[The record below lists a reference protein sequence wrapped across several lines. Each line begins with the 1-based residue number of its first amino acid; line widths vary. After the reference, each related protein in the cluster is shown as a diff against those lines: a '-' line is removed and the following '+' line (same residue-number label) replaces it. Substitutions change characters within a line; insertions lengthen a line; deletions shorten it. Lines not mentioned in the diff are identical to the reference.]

1 MTSAPAVIGPPSST
15 AASVVRPT
23 ASRSR
28 ASTSAGPAVSRMTSS
43 MPQSLVMPARPPS
56 VTTTISGLEMPVVQ
70 MTRHSDLAMASSR
83 RASTMTT
90 SACGASTRA
99 EASAGR
105 MRTWCDSSPSA
116 GTTSA
121 LGAKVFVS
129 SSRWAI
135 VDQDRR
141 SCTAAK
147 ASNATLRRCSSG
159 TGRAPGPRPPTR
171 RSNRCCRSARSS
183 SVAARARAAT
193 RCRPEPS
200 SRSSRRSPG
209 DDGRMPRVDDQPTD
223 LSREAE
229 PAQSETVEGG
239 AEQPASEPE
248 AAPGEPVVETRAQRR
263 ARQEAVLKEPVL
275 PALATVR
282 RPIAVI
288 ATIVLAAL
296 LVLALLADPVLL
308 AAGLAW
314 AGIVVAWG
322 WPTLLG
328 SSSRF
333 GSSLAIGVT
342 GVLAPVAAV
351 ATTDEP
357 YLRLVPV
364 ALVIGLAIM
373 FGHQMVRRDGRPR
386 LTESI
391 GITSLGLAVVALGT
405 TWMPLSRTDRAS
417 DIALIGFVAIAV
429 ASLADLVAGFT
440 RVRPWMLPLA
450 MLLGGA
456 GAMVAASVIG
466 SPAAGPAA
474 LVGFLCAAVSHAT
487 RRLLSV
493 LPAVTSVRGQLST
506 AAASLLVPGVVAY
519 GLALAI
525 VG

>member
-1 MTSAPAVIGPPSST
+1 M
-15 AASVVRPT
+15 
-23 ASRSR
+23 
-28 ASTSAGPAVSRMTSS
+28 
-43 MPQSLVMPARPPS
+43 
-56 VTTTISGLEMPVVQ
+56 
-70 MTRHSDLAMASSR
+70 
-83 RASTMTT
+83 
-90 SACGASTRA
+90 
-99 EASAGR
+99 
-105 MRTWCDSSPSA
+105 
-116 GTTSA
+116 
-121 LGAKVFVS
+121 
-129 SSRWAI
+129 
-135 VDQDRR
+135 
-141 SCTAAK
+141 
-147 ASNATLRRCSSG
+147 
-159 TGRAPGPRPPTR
+159 
-171 RSNRCCRSARSS
+171 
-183 SVAARARAAT
+183 
-193 RCRPEPS
+193 
-200 SRSSRRSPG
+200 
-209 DDGRMPRVDDQPTD
+209 
-223 LSREAE
+223 
-229 PAQSETVEGG
+229 
-239 AEQPASEPE
+239 
-248 AAPGEPVVETRAQRR
+248 VETRAQRR
-263 ARQEAVLKEPVL
+263 ARREAVLKEPVL

-322 WPTLLG
+322 WPSLLG

-405 TWMPLSRTDRAS
+405 TWMPLSRTDRAT
-417 DIALIGFVAIAV
+417 DIAVIGFVSIGV
-429 ASLADLVAGFT
+429 ASLADLVAGFA

-456 GAMVAASVIG
+456 GAMVAASVAG
-466 SPAAGPAA
+466 SPAPGPAA

-487 RRLLSV
+487 RRMLSV